1 MPATPDGAA
10 LAAQQGQNNL
20 QAAVAT
26 SLLNQTNEV
35 TPYGNVT
42 YTRNQNPSMGGTGG
56 PQNVGVQNPADA
68 YGMGGGGQR
77 SMHSEGFPAQGVAG
91 DDGFDPR
98 RPAPRPVHPEQ
109 SNNSGFNIGG
119 IEVPSF
125 TRTVTLSPDQQQQLD
140 NQNAMSRDLSGLA
153 TSNIGRVRDA
163 QNAGFNLDNLPNAV
177 SGIDAAPIQRFNP
190 YGQGGDNRVG
200 IPQMPQPQ
208 YGQGGEIRSG
218 LREFNPMQGV
228 DTSYLNARPDGIQ
241 NQVSTQGLF
250 GLAPQEVQGFADQG
264 MGNINNELATG
275 IDPSGLGDIR
285 RDFGQQGSELSQ
297 ATFDE
302 GRALLEP
309 QFGQAM
315 RNAEIRLSE
324 RGLPLSSEAGG
335 EILGGVQSQQNR
347 ALNELAL
354 SSVRAGREE
363 QSRLF
368 GQDMALRGQ
377 EFGELAQGAQ
387 LGNQA
392 IGQNFGQTSAQR
404 GQDFSQNLATQAAQN
419 QAAAQRFTQASQT
432 RGQQVDE
439 RLARANFANQAQQQ
453 GLSQRQSANALNN
466 QLQQQSYNQA
476 AGNAALQNAARQ
488 QAMQERA
495 YVRNIPINDIA
506 ALMGNVGGVQ
516 LPNFQPSPNVAVQ
529 SADLIGASLQ
539 ANKQAQDAAAAQ
551 NAASGGF
558 MGGLM
563 SLGGSLGKA
572 AIMSSGFP
580 SDIRFKENISKVGK
594 YKGHNLYKYNYKW
607 AKDRI
612 LGVMAQEVEKVIP
625 DAVSEINGFKFV
637 NYGAL

>member
-1 MPATPDGAA
+1 MSAPKINMPATPDGSA

-20 QAAVAT
+20 QAAIAT

-42 YTRNQNPSMGGTGG
+42 YTRNDSPAMGGS
-56 PQNVGVQNPADA
+56 PQNVGIQQSAG
-68 YGMGGGGQR
+68 YGMGSGGGSNFAMGDNGR
-77 SMHSEGFPAQGVAG
+77 SPS
-91 DDGFDPR
+91 FDPSR
-98 RPAPRPVHPEQ
+98 AVDNFGPSNRQPQQ
-109 SNNSGFNIGG
+109 SNASGFNIGG

-125 TRTVTLSPDQQQQLD
+125 TRTVTLSPDQQEQL
-140 NQNAMSRDLSGLA
+140 NSQNAMSRDLSSLA
-153 TSNIGRVRDA
+153 SSNIGRVRDA
-163 QNAGFNLDNLPNAV
+163 QNAGFNLDNLPMAV
-177 SGIDAAPIQRFNP
+177 SGIDAAPIQGFSP
-190 YGQGGDNRVG
+190 YGQGGQ
-200 IPQMPQPQ
+200 IS
-208 YGQGGEIRSG
+208 SG
-218 LREFNPMQGV
+218 LREFNPMQGIN
-228 DTSYLNARPDGIQ
+228 TSYLNARPDGMQ

-264 MGNINNELATG
+264 MGNINNELAAG
-275 IDPSGLGDIR
+275 IDPSGLGAIR
-285 RDFGQQGSELSQ
+285 RDFGQQGNELSQ

-315 RNAEIRLSE
+315 RNAEVRLSE

-335 EILGGVQSQQNR
+335 EILGGVQTQQNR

-363 QSRLF
+363 QARLF

-419 QAAAQRFTQASQT
+419 QAAAQMFGQAAQT
-432 RGQQVDE
+432 REQQINE
-439 RLARANFANQAQQQ
+439 RLALANFANQSQQQ
-453 GLSQRQSANALNN
+453 GFGQSQSTNALNN

-488 QAMQERA
+488 QAIQEQA
-495 YVRNIPINDIA
+495 YIRNIPINDIA

-516 LPNFQPSPNVAVQ
+516 LPNFQASPNVAVQ

-551 NAASGGF
+551 AAASGGF

-572 AIMSSGFP
+572 ALMSGGIP

-607 AKDRI
+607 AKERI

>member
-1 MPATPDGAA
+1 MSAPKINMPATPDGAA

-35 TPYGNVT
+35 TPYGNMT
-42 YTRNQNPSMGGTGG
+42 YTRNPSSAMGGAQTSGLT
-56 PQNVGVQNPADA
+56 NVGSQQSAG
-68 YGMGGGGQR
+68 YGGVPNMGGGGSNFSPAR
-77 SMHSEGFPAQGVAG
+77 GRGEG
-91 DDGFDPR
+91 GFDMGAEPSPLPN
-98 RPAPRPVHPEQ
+98 RPSGQQ
-109 SNNSGFNIGG
+109 SGGFNIGG

-125 TRTVTLSPDQQQQLD
+125 TRTVTLSPAQQEQLD

-177 SGIDAAPIQRFNP
+177 SGIDAAPIQGFNP
-190 YGQGGDNRVG
+190 YGQGG
-200 IPQMPQPQ
+200 Q
-208 YGQGGEIRSG
+208 IRSG

-228 DTSYLNARPDGIQ
+228 DTSYLSPRADGIQ
-241 NQVSTQGLF
+241 GQINAEGLF
-250 GLAPQEVQGFADQG
+250 GLDPQSVQGFGDQG
-264 MGNINNELATG
+264 LGNINNELATG
-275 IDPSGLGDIR
+275 IDPSGLGNIR

-335 EILGGVQSQQNR
+335 EILGGVQTQQNR

-363 QSRLF
+363 QARLF

-377 EFGELAQGAQ
+377 EFGEMAQGAQ

-404 GQDFSQNLATQAAQN
+404 GQDFSQNLATQAAAN

-488 QAMQERA
+488 QAMQEQA

-539 ANKQAQDAAAAQ
+539 ANKQAQDAARAQ
-551 NAASGGF
+551 SDASGGF

-572 AIMSSGFP
+572 AIMS
-580 SDIRFKENISKVGK
+580 DIRFKENIKKVGK

-625 DAVSEINGFKFV
+625 NAVSEINGFKFV

>member
-1 MPATPDGAA
+1 M
-10 LAAQQGQNNL
+10 
-20 QAAVAT
+20 
-26 SLLNQTNEV
+26 
-35 TPYGNVT
+35 
-42 YTRNQNPSMGGTGG
+42 
-56 PQNVGVQNPADA
+56 
-68 YGMGGGGQR
+68 
-77 SMHSEGFPAQGVAG
+77 
-91 DDGFDPR
+91 
-98 RPAPRPVHPEQ
+98 
-109 SNNSGFNIGG
+109 
-119 IEVPSF
+119 
-125 TRTVTLSPDQQQQLD
+125 
-140 NQNAMSRDLSGLA
+140 
-153 TSNIGRVRDA
+153 
-163 QNAGFNLDNLPNAV
+163 
-177 SGIDAAPIQRFNP
+177 
-190 YGQGGDNRVG
+190 
-200 IPQMPQPQ
+200 
-208 YGQGGEIRSG
+208 
-218 LREFNPMQGV
+218 
-228 DTSYLNARPDGIQ
+228 
-241 NQVSTQGLF
+241 
-250 GLAPQEVQGFADQG
+250 
-264 MGNINNELATG
+264 
-275 IDPSGLGDIR
+275 
-285 RDFGQQGSELSQ
+285 
-297 ATFDE
+297 
-302 GRALLEP
+302 
-309 QFGQAM
+309 
-315 RNAEIRLSE
+315 LSE
-324 RGLPLSSEAGG
+324 RCLPLSSEAGG

-404 GQDFSQNLATQAAQN
+404 GQDFSQNLATQAAAN

>member
-1 MPATPDGAA
+1 MSSPKITMPATPDGAA

-56 PQNVGVQNPADA
+56 PQNVGTQQSAG
-68 YGMGGGGQR
+68 YGMGGGGGSNFAMGANGR
-77 SMHSEGFPAQGVAG
+77 SPS
-91 DDGFDPR
+91 FDPR
-98 RPAPRPVHPEQ
+98 MAVDNFGPSNRQPQQ
-109 SNNSGFNIGG
+109 SNASGFNIGG

-125 TRTVTLSPDQQQQLD
+125 TRTVTLSDAQQEQLN

-163 QNAGFNLDNLPNAV
+163 QNAGFNLDNLPMAV
-177 SGIDAAPIQRFNP
+177 SGIDAAPIQGFNP
-190 YGQGGDNRVG
+190 YGQGG
-200 IPQMPQPQ
+200 Q
-208 YGQGGEIRSG
+208 IRSG

-228 DTSYLNARPDGIQ
+228 DTSYLNARSDPRQ
-241 NQVSTQGLF
+241 NQISTQGLF

-264 MGNINNELATG
+264 MGNINNELAAG

-335 EILGGVQSQQNR
+335 EILGGVQTQQNR

-354 SSVRAGREE
+354 ASVRAGREE
-363 QSRLF
+363 QARLF

-419 QAAAQRFTQASQT
+419 QAAGQRFGQAAQT
-432 RGQQVDE
+432 REQQINE
-439 RLARANFANQAQQQ
+439 RLALANFGNQAQQQ
-453 GLSQRQSANALNN
+453 GFGQRQSANALNN

-488 QAMQERA
+488 QAMQEQA
-495 YVRNIPINDIA
+495 YIRNIPINDIA

-516 LPNFQPSPNVAVQ
+516 MPNFQPSPNVAVQ
-529 SADLIGASLQ
+529 SGDLIGATLGVNNQ
-539 ANKQAQDAAAAQ
+539 RIGVQKANQ
-551 NAASGGF
+551 AASGGL

-563 SLGGSLGKA
+563 GLGGSLGSA
-572 AIMSSGFP
+572 AIL
-580 SDIRFKENISKVGK
+580 SDIRMKNNIKRIGK
-594 YKGHNLYKYNYKW
+594 YKEHNLYEYNYI
-607 AKDRI
+607 DRAGEWI
-612 LGVMAQEVEKVIP
+612 GVMAQEVEKLVPEAVI
-625 DAVSEINGFKFV
+625 EIGGIKHV
-637 NYGAL
+637 NYGALE